1 MLAAELKKFSAEVRL
16 AHKTTRAAYPSP
28 GTPVAPPTQTPPE
41 RSLFPF
47 RRRLCPLCTAAAE
60 QTFSSDGIESRS
72 LQRCHGRST
81 ARAGRLQQHSTVF
94 AQPFPHGDAC
104 GAKKQ
109 LRTAGRSASELP
121 TTGVYTLVE
130 NMCAMF
136 TRL

>member
-104 GAKKQ
+104 GAKKAAGAPIAGPFVRW
-109 LRTAGRSASELP
+109 RTADGTAPGRIRLP
-121 TTGVYTLVE
+121 AL
-130 NMCAMF
+130 
-136 TRL
+136 